1 MLYLWHEQQG
11 RYKMF
16 SLDSDYDYAPTDFD
30 DDPKYI
36 RIDEHQ
42 EAVDTLQN
50 IIYRVKEEMF
60 ALKEAIETGDL
71 RKIDDAME
79 EIYGYL
85 EG

>member
-1 MLYLWHEQQG
+1 
-11 RYKMF
+11 MF